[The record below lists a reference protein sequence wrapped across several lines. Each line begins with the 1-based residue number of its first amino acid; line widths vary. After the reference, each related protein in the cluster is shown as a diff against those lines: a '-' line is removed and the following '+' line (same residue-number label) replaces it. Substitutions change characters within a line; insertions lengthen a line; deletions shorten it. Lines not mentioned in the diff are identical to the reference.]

1 MCMSIRLF
9 ASPPPPPP
17 HLVSYTNAL
26 LASQD
31 RRHLCITPSSL
42 LNSLLQEG
50 GRSPSDD
57 GRPGS
62 EESGVRGGGVS
73 PRPRPSPSP
82 TGSSS
87 SRSMSPAVGQP
98 REGQSGYLFIK
109 HVSSSVANP
118 GCLSRIQ
125 IFPSRIQGLKYPGSA
140 SKNLCSFNPK
150 NCF

>member
-1 MCMSIRLF
+1 MTKKDVYSVYRTVLYSLQIGKCNTPHCF
-9 ASPPPPPP
+9 SPLPP

-31 RRHLCITPSSL
+31 RRHPFMTLSCCYLSL

-109 HVSSSVANP
+109 HVSSVANP
-118 GCLSRIQ
+118 RC
-125 IFPSRIQGLKYPGSA
+125 
-140 SKNLCSFNPK
+140 
-150 NCF
+150 